1 MISGDFMAW
10 KIISILVSNISFL
23 LYVVVLFLVSLGE
36 FTIKILTMPISFL
49 LIIFSKFYSHIN
61 EIKPNEVL
69 LSVRYW
75 IKWLFLKLYDL
86 FYIIKKR
93 LILIVT
99 GLTEYIRG
107 NYLQHFIYG
116 FITCLVAFFL
126 YQSYSFISN
135 LPNPRSIGK
144 VNFSQS
150 THLYDRNGKL
160 LYEIYRDVNRTSVHI
175 EGLPDYIIQAT
186 ITIEDKNFYN
196 HMGVSFFGGILRAAK
211 DTYQTKELQ
220 GGSTLTQQLVKT
232 ALLTPERTISR
243 KLKEML
249 LAVWTEQ
256 IYAKDEIL
264 EMYLNQVPYGGSS
277 YGIEEASKVYFGKQ
291 AKKLTLSEAAL
302 LAGLPKAPSIYSPF
316 IDPDL
321 AVKRRNQV
329 INEMFKLGYITSSAR
344 DGALAE
350 DLIVQP
356 PTTNI
361 RAPHFVMYMRTLLEK
376 EYGSKKVEESG
387 FEITTTLD
395 LEIQEKVELILK
407 EELEEL
413 TDRNVSNGGVIILDP
428 KTGEIIAMVGSEDYF
443 KDSYG
448 AYNVTTALRQPGSA
462 LKPVLYAMALETGGF
477 TAASRIDDSPIIFQ
491 VPGSESY
498 KPMNYDRKYHGK
510 ISIRTALANSYNIPA
525 VKVLNALG
533 VDPFVDFAK
542 KLGIDTWEDSSRFGL
557 SLSLGGGEVTLLD
570 LTQVFSVFANEGK
583 RIEPTGILEI
593 VDYNGRMI
601 YAGNGKSTQVIDPA
615 VAFIISDI
623 LDDDVAR
630 LPAFG
635 LNNKLDIKGYRVS
648 VKTGTTNDYKDAWTI
663 GYTPDIVVG
672 VWVGNND
679 NTSMKNLP
687 GSLGAAPIF
696 NRIMTYLLEEH
707 DAQGE
712 YKIPENVVGVPC
724 YAGKLE
730 FFVSGSDISKD
741 CYRTVI
747 KSATP
752 TIKP

>member
-1 MISGDFMAW
+1 MISGDFIVE
-10 KIISILVSNISFL
+10 KITYIFVNIFSIT
-23 LYVVVLFLVSLGE
+23 LYIVVIFLVSLGE
-36 FTIKILTMPISFL
+36 
-49 LIIFSKFYSHIN
+49 
-61 EIKPNEVL
+61 
-69 LSVRYW
+69 LSVKIIILPTELLLNFFFKLYLNVKKTKPQNVFLVTKHSV
-75 IKWLFLKLYDL
+75 KWVFLKLYDV
-86 FYIIKKR
+86 FYVIKKR
-93 LILIVT
+93 IISTIT
-99 GLTEYIRG
+99 GLVEYFRG
-107 NYLQHFIYG
+107 NYLQHFVYG
-116 FITCLVAFFL
+116 FMTCLAVFVL
-126 YQSYSFISN
+126 YQSYSFINN
-135 LPNPRSIGK
+135 LPNPYLIGK

-175 EGLPDYIIQAT
+175 EDLPDYIIQAT

-196 HMGVSFFGGILRAAK
+196 HMGISFFGGILRAAK
-211 DTYQTKELQ
+211 DTYRTKDLQ
-220 GGSTLTQQLVKT
+220 GGSTLTQQLVKS

-256 IYAKDEIL
+256 IYTKDEIL

-491 VPGSESY
+491 VPGSES
-498 KPMNYDRKYHGK
+498 
-510 ISIRTALANSYNIPA
+510 
-525 VKVLNALG
+525 
-533 VDPFVDFAK
+533 
-542 KLGIDTWEDSSRFGL
+542 
-557 SLSLGGGEVTLLD
+557 
-570 LTQVFSVFANEGK
+570 
-583 RIEPTGILEI
+583 
-593 VDYNGRMI
+593 
-601 YAGNGKSTQVIDPA
+601 
-615 VAFIISDI
+615 
-623 LDDDVAR
+623 
-630 LPAFG
+630 
-635 LNNKLDIKGYRVS
+635 
-648 VKTGTTNDYKDAWTI
+648 
-663 GYTPDIVVG
+663 
-672 VWVGNND
+672 
-679 NTSMKNLP
+679 
-687 GSLGAAPIF
+687 
-696 NRIMTYLLEEH
+696 
-707 DAQGE
+707 
-712 YKIPENVVGVPC
+712 
-724 YAGKLE
+724 
-730 FFVSGSDISKD
+730 
-741 CYRTVI
+741 
-747 KSATP
+747 
-752 TIKP
+752 